1 MKRICVGVC
10 IWAWYTA
17 PIFIHPLAEVIFVV
31 PMCLTA
37 HREIHNIRVK
47 SFEEKPMMV
56 GFRHFIS
63 FVLIFIGLTRF
74 GMLDR
79 SILERTGFSVNS
91 HPILF
96 MVLYERQNEMTV
108 LLTAISFLFMMC
120 NWRERNLRY

>member
-1 MKRICVGVC
+1 
-10 IWAWYTA
+10 
-17 PIFIHPLAEVIFVV
+17 
-31 PMCLTA
+31 
-37 HREIHNIRVK
+37 
-47 SFEEKPMMV
+47 MV

-79 SILERTGFSVNS
+79 SILERTGLSVKS